1 MRVTTQMLNE
11 SARKAGLPIHD
22 KSLLNYINQGNS
34 GNSLLG
40 AVSGNNSQN
49 SGISGIQKSS
59 FEKMEKLAGELY
71 QKAALFLEKEDTVFD
86 KARESGDNKEVLD
99 DIRDMV
105 EAYNNTIDALSK
117 ETGAINRLYLEALKS
132 AATEN
137 SSLLKN
143 VGITSSKDGKLVID
157 EEKLKNAGLDDL
169 EKVFG
174 KAGTFSSRTAFA
186 AGRIEDNAAANL
198 DSISSQYTSA
208 GNTYIASLLNRFDH
222 KG

>member
-22 KSLLNYINQGNS
+22 KSLLNYIDQGNS
-34 GNSLLG
+34 GNSLLE

-49 SGISGIQKSS
+49 SGTSKIQKNS
-59 FEKMEKLAGELY
+59 FEKMEKLAGGLY
-71 QKAALFLEKEDTVFD
+71 QKASLFLAKENTVFD
-86 KARESGDNKEVLD
+86 KARETGDHKEVLD

-105 EAYNNTIDALSK
+105 EAYNDTVGALSK
-117 ETGAINRLYLEALKS
+117 ETGAINRLYLESLKS

-143 VGITSSKDGKLVID
+143 VGITASKDGKLVID
-157 EEKLKNAGLDDL
+157 EEKFKNADLDDL
-169 EKVFG
+169 EKAFG
-174 KAGTFSSRTAFA
+174 KSGTFSSKTAFV

-198 DSISSQYTSA
+198 ESISNQYTSA
-208 GNTYIASLLNRFDH
+208 GNTYTAALLNRFDH